1 MRRNLLAALGAGA
14 LALSAGLVQPAIAQ
28 AVRGVTDTE
37 IIIGTYTDLSGV
49 AVSWGVNNSNAVR
62 MAFDEINA
70 KGGIH
75 GRKIKYIIEDNQYQ
89 VPRSIQAANKL
100 INRDNVFLMIAN
112 AGTPMNNAVMP
123 DQLAKGVPN
132 MFPLTSARS
141 MYEPYHKLKFGLAS
155 SYYDQMRA
163 AVKYLVEKQGKKAI
177 CAMYQD
183 TDFGRDIMDGA
194 RAQLEAMKL
203 PLVAEA
209 AHKPTDADFS
219 ASVAKLR
226 DAKCDAILLG
236 AIVRD
241 TNQIM
246 TSIRKIGWDVMVMN
260 QVAAYDSAVADVPGG
275 ATEGML
281 CMTSVIFVNQDD
293 KRPAVQAFLKGYKER
308 YGRDPNFAAQIGYT
322 AATTLIEGLTKTGRN
337 LTLDSFIAG
346 MEQVK
351 NYQDIFGSPA
361 MTFGPN
367 VRLGSSL
374 SYIAVV
380 KGGKWA
386 LAEPNPVGY

>member
-1 MRRNLLAALGAGA
+1 MRRMFLAAAGA
-14 LALSAGLVQPAIAQ
+14 IALSAGLAAPASAQ

-37 IIIGTYTDLSGV
+37 IVIGTYTDLSGV
-49 AVSWGVNNSNAVR
+49 TVSWGVNNSNAIR

-70 KGGIH
+70 RGGIH
-75 GRKIKYIIEDNQYQ
+75 GRKIRYIVEDNQYQ

-100 INRDNVFLMIAN
+100 INRDNVFLLIAN
-112 AGTPMNNAVMP
+112 GGTPMNNAVMP

-141 MYEPYHKLKFGLAS
+141 MYDPYHRLKFGLTS

-163 AVKYLVEKQGKKAI
+163 AVKYLVEQKGRKAI

-183 TDFGRDIMDGA
+183 TDFGRDVMEGA
-194 RAQLEAMKL
+194 RTQLEVMKL
-203 PLVAEA
+203 KLVAET

-219 ASVAKLR
+219 ASVAKLK
-226 DAKCDAILLG
+226 DAGCDSILLG
-236 AIVRD
+236 TIVRD

-246 TSIRKIGWDVMVMN
+246 AAIRKIGWDVPVMN
-260 QVAAYDSAVADVPGG
+260 QIAAYDSAVAEVPGG

-281 CMTSVIFVNQDD
+281 CMTSVVFVTQDD
-293 KRPAVQAFLKGYKER
+293 PRPAVQAFLKGFKER

-322 AATTLIEGLTKTGRN
+322 AATTLIEGLQKAGRN

-351 NYQDIFGSPA
+351 DYKDIFGSPT
-361 MTFGPN
+361 MSFGPN
-367 VRLGSSL
+367 IRQGSNL

-386 LAEPNPVGY
+386 LADTNPVGY

>member
-1 MRRNLLAALGAGA
+1 MRRHILAAAGA
-14 LALSAGLVQPAIAQ
+14 LALSAALPSLAPAQ
-28 AVRGVTDTE
+28 TVRGVTNTE
-37 IIIGTYTDLSGV
+37 IVIGTYTDLSGV
-49 AVSWGVNNSNAVR
+49 TVSWGVNNSNAIR
-62 MAFDEINA
+62 MAFEEVNA
-70 KGGIH
+70 RGGIH
-75 GRKIKYIIEDNQYQ
+75 GRKIRYIVEDNQYQ

-112 AGTPMNNAVMP
+112 GGTPMNNAVMP

-141 MYEPYHKLKFGLAS
+141 MHEPFHRLKFALVS

-163 AVKYLVEKQGKKAI
+163 AVKYLVEKQGKKSL

-183 TDFGRDIMDGA
+183 TDFGRDNMDGV
-194 RAQLEAMKL
+194 RAQLDAMKL
-203 PLVAEA
+203 KLTAET

-219 ASVAKLR
+219 ASVAKLK
-226 DAKCDAILLG
+226 DAGCDAILLG
-236 AIVRD
+236 TIVRD

-246 TSIRKIGWDVMVMN
+246 AAIRKIGWDVTVMS
-260 QVAAYDSAVADVPGG
+260 QVAAYDSAVAEVPGG

-281 CMTSVIFVNQDD
+281 CMTSVIFASADD
-293 KRPAVQAFLKGYKER
+293 PRPAVQAFIRNYKAK

-322 AATTLIEGLTKTGRN
+322 AANTLIKGLENAGRN
-337 LTLDSFIAG
+337 LTVDSLIAG
-346 MEQVK
+346 MEQIK
-351 NYQDIFGSPA
+351 GLQDIFGSPP
-361 MTFGPN
+361 MTFGPDQ
-367 VRLGSSL
+367 RLGSNM

>member
-1 MRRNLLAALGAGA
+1 MRRTFLAAAGA
-14 LALSAGLVQPAIAQ
+14 LALSAALPTLAPAQ
-28 AVRGVTDTE
+28 TVRGVTNTE
-37 IIIGTYTDLSGV
+37 IVIGTYTDLSGV
-49 AVSWGVNNSNAVR
+49 TVAWGVNNSNAIR
-62 MAFDEINA
+62 MAFEEVNA
-70 KGGIH
+70 RGGIH
-75 GRKIKYIIEDNQYQ
+75 GRKIRYIVEDNQYQ

-100 INRDNVFLMIAN
+100 INRDNVFLLIAN
-112 AGTPMNNAVMP
+112 GGTPMNNAVMP

-141 MYEPYHKLKFGLAS
+141 MYDPYHRLKFGLAS

-163 AVKYLVEKQGKKAI
+163 AVKYLVEKKGAKSL

-183 TDFGRDIMDGA
+183 TDFGRDIMEGV
-194 RAQLEAMKL
+194 RAQLDAMKL
-203 PLVAEA
+203 KLTAET

-219 ASVAKLR
+219 ASVAKLK
-226 DAKCDAILLG
+226 DAGCDAILLG
-236 AIVRD
+236 TIVRD

-246 TSIRKIGWDVMVMN
+246 AAIRKIGWDVTVMN
-260 QVAAYDSAVADVPGG
+260 QVAAYDSAVAEVPGG

-281 CMTSVIFVNQDD
+281 CMTSVIFVNADD
-293 KRPAVQAFLKGYKER
+293 PRPDVQAFLRNYKAK

-322 AATTLIEGLTKTGRN
+322 AAMTLVEGLQKAGRN

-346 MEQVK
+346 MEQIK
-351 NYQDIFGSPA
+351 DYKDIFGSPP

-367 VRLGSSL
+367 VRQGSNL

-386 LAEPNPVGY
+386 LAEQNPVGY

>member
-1 MRRNLLAALGAGA
+1 MRRHILAAAGA
-14 LALSAGLVQPAIAQ
+14 LALSAALPSLASAQ

-37 IIIGTYTDLSGV
+37 IVIGTYTDLSGV
-49 AVSWGVNNSNAVR
+49 TVAWGVNNSNAIR
-62 MAFDEINA
+62 MAFDEVNA

-75 GRKIKYIIEDNQYQ
+75 GRRIRYIVEDNQYQ

-100 INRDNVFLMIAN
+100 INRDNVFLLIAN
-112 AGTPMNNAVMP
+112 GGTPMNNAVMP

-141 MYEPYHKLKFGLAS
+141 MYEPYHRLKFGLAS

-163 AVKYLVEKQGKKAI
+163 AVKYLVEKKGAKSL

-183 TDFGRDIMDGA
+183 TDFGRDNMDGV
-194 RAQLEAMKL
+194 RAQLDAMKL
-203 PLVAEA
+203 KLTAET

-219 ASVAKLR
+219 ASVAKLK
-226 DAKCDAILLG
+226 DAGCDAILLG
-236 AIVRD
+236 TIVRD

-246 TSIRKIGWDVMVMN
+246 AAIRKIGWDVTVMN
-260 QVAAYDSAVADVPGG
+260 QVAAYDSAVAEVPGG

-281 CMTSVIFVNQDD
+281 CMTSVIFVSSDD
-293 KRPAVQAFLKGYKER
+293 PRPDVQAFLRNYKAK

-322 AATTLIEGLTKTGRN
+322 AAMTLVEGLQKAGRN

-346 MEQVK
+346 MEQIK
-351 NYQDIFGSPA
+351 DYKDIFGSPP
-361 MTFGPN
+361 MTYGPN
-367 VRLGSSL
+367 VRQGSNM

-380 KGGKWA
+380 KGGKWV

>member
-1 MRRNLLAALGAGA
+1 MRRHILAAAGA
-14 LALSAGLVQPAIAQ
+14 LALSAALPSLAAAQ

-37 IIIGTYTDLSGV
+37 IVIGTYTDLSGV
-49 AVSWGVNNSNAVR
+49 TVSWGVNNSNAIR
-62 MAFDEINA
+62 LAFDEVNA

-75 GRKIKYIIEDNQYQ
+75 GRRIRYIVEDNQYQ

-100 INRDNVFLMIAN
+100 INRDNVFLLIAN
-112 AGTPMNNAVMP
+112 GGTPMNNAVMP

-141 MYEPYHKLKFGLAS
+141 MYDPYHRLKFGLAS

-163 AVKYLVEKQGKKAI
+163 AVKYLVEKKGAKSL

-183 TDFGRDIMDGA
+183 TDFGRDNMEGV
-194 RAQLEAMKL
+194 RAQLDAMKL
-203 PLVAEA
+203 KLTAET

-219 ASVAKLR
+219 ASVAKLK
-226 DAKCDAILLG
+226 DAGCDTILLG
-236 AIVRD
+236 TIVRD

-246 TSIRKIGWDVMVMN
+246 AAIRKIGWDVTVMN
-260 QVAAYDSAVADVPGG
+260 QVAAYDSAVAEVPGG

-281 CMTSVIFVNQDD
+281 CMTSVIFVNADD
-293 KRPAVQAFLKGYKER
+293 PRPDVQAFLRNYRAK

-322 AATTLIEGLTKTGRN
+322 AGMTLVEGLQKAGRN

-346 MEQVK
+346 MEQIK
-351 NYQDIFGSPA
+351 DYKDIFGSPP

-367 VRLGSSL
+367 VRQGSNL